1 MDLLSTIT
9 LAAGALYLLNA
20 VVAFWRRSYHPHAA
34 WALLVYMLLSM
45 VWSLELAARHLGWLA
60 FLADGFLDR
69 FPYYGL
75 FALAA
80 CFLALT
86 RAFFGTKTSLAR
98 RVAGGFLPP
107 GWGWLFGLL
116 WLIAML
122 VVDLNPF
129 HLPGT
134 LSMDGSGILPRT
146 TLVFALWVI
155 GWAVF
160 MIWATVLIFQA
171 MIRKTRHYASLS
183 YWALVII
190 LTVVGDGLVFGGST
204 TAGCA
209 LRLAGSMIAVYVI
222 AMPRLPYFGHLVR
235 RLLSFLI
242 FTSIAV
248 VLYTICLVIAQL
260 ILRDSPGASPLLAG
274 LALAFFLVLIF
285 DPVMRWI
292 QKMID
297 WWIFGEDFD
306 PTYLMRQYSQSI
318 TNILDLQLLATVA
331 VGTASELME
340 VDRGFLFLVNQEKG
354 ADGRNYYFLR
364 GAKGMGGADPPMG
377 WLSDDSPL
385 ARFFMAEYKPVT
397 QPEIDFAARFRM
409 LPLDERAWLN
419 NLDVEVFVPIHTKK
433 DWIGLLCLGPKISG
447 AVFTDQ
453 DLDLLSTIA
462 DQTAVALENTRLVE
476 GLVRLNNDFRRA
488 FSALDQANRHLERLD
503 RTKSDFISIAS
514 HELRT
519 PLTLISGSS
528 QMLLDDPA
536 LQANSYHSQLLS
548 KIHTGTVRL
557 HEIVDSMLDMAK
569 IDMRALELDTQP
581 VRLNELVRS
590 VYNELKKACQE
601 RKLTVELIDLKELPA
616 VLGDKDALRKVF
628 YHLVV
633 NAIKYTP
640 DGGRIMIY
648 GQALPAQTAGQPD
661 AEPVESGFLQG
672 GVEIVVE
679 DTGIGIDPR
688 FQDLI
693 FVKFYQTGELALH
706 SSGKTKFKGG
716 GSGLGLAIARGIVE
730 AHQGKVWVESP
741 GHDEET
747 CPGSKFHVMLPLRRN
762 PAPDEAVPAAPPSAP
777 QTPPEAPQAELPES
791 AA

>member
-1 MDLLSTIT
+1 MDLLITIT
-9 LAAGALYLLNA
+9 VAAGALYLLSA
-20 VVAFWRRSYHPHAA
+20 VAAFWKRSYHPQAA
-34 WALLVYMLLSM
+34 WALLVYMLLS
-45 VWSLELAARHLGWLA
+45 VIWSMELAARHLGWLT
-60 FLADGFLDR
+60 FLADGFLNR

-75 FALAA
+75 FALSA

-86 RAFFGTKTSLAR
+86 RAFFGSRSSLAR
-98 RVAGGFLPP
+98 RVTGGFLPP
-107 GWGWLFGLL
+107 GLGWLFGLV

-129 HLPGT
+129 HLPERLTFAGNLVVPRLT
-134 LSMDGSGILPRT
+134 LIYAM
-146 TLVFALWVI
+146 WVV

-160 MIWATVLIFQA
+160 MVWATVLIVQA

-183 YWALVII
+183 YWASVII
-190 LTVVGDGLVFGGST
+190 LTVVGDGLVFAGSI

-209 LRLAGSMIAVYVI
+209 LRLAGSLIAVYVI
-222 AMPRLPYFGHLVR
+222 SLPRLPYIGHLVR
-235 RLLSFLI
+235 RLLAFLI

-248 VLYTICLVIAQL
+248 VLYTICLVVAQL
-260 ILRDSPGASPLLAG
+260 ILRNITGSSPLLAG
-274 LALAFFLVLIF
+274 MAMAFFLVLLFNPIL
-285 DPVMRWI
+285 RWI
-292 QKMID
+292 NKIID
-297 WWIFGEDFD
+297 WWILGEDFD

-340 VDRGFLFLVNQEKG
+340 VNRGFLFLVNQEKG

-364 GAKGMGGADPPMG
+364 GAKGMGGVDPQMG

-385 ARFFMAEYKPVT
+385 TRFFLAEYKPVT
-397 QPEIDFAARFRM
+397 QPEIDFAARFRL

-419 NLDVEVFVPIHTKK
+419 NLDVEVYVPIHTKK

-447 AVFTDQ
+447 AVFSDQ
-453 DLDLLSTIA
+453 DLTLLSTVA

-488 FSALDQANRHLERLD
+488 FSAMDQANRHLERLD
-503 RTKSDFISIAS
+503 RTKSDFINIAS

-519 PLTLISGSS
+519 PLTLISGAS
-528 QMLLDDPA
+528 QMLLDDST
-536 LQANSYHSQLLS
+536 LQANSYYSQLLS

-569 IDMRALELDTQP
+569 IDMRALDLDTQP
-581 VRLNELVRS
+581 VRLNELIRS

-616 VLGDKDALRKVF
+616 VAADKDALRKVF
-628 YHLVV
+628 YNLMV

-648 GQALPAQTAGQPD
+648 GQVLEKETPDQPD
-661 AEPVESGFLQG
+661 GNGFPHG

-693 FVKFYQTGELALH
+693 FVKFYQTGELSLH

-716 GSGLGLAIARGIVE
+716 GSGLGLAIAKGIVE
-730 AHQGKVWVESP
+730 AHQGKIWVESS
-741 GHDEET
+741 GYDEET
-747 CPGSKFHVMLPLRRN
+747 CPGSKFHVMLPLRRA
-762 PAPDEAVPAAPPSAP
+762 PAPDEANPPAAAPAQETPKEEPPVPAA
-777 QTPPEAPQAELPES
+777 
-791 AA
+791 